1 MVFSHRIGAGHTRSD
16 QSWLELAEACDGAG
30 WSWLEL
36 AGARD
41 GTAFGNVRSIDADS
55 AIFAFPDAF
64 DNNTSID
71 GDSLSLQSVHV
82 LMF

>member
-1 MVFSHRIGAGHTRSD
+1 MVFSHQIGAGHTRSD
-16 QSWLELAEACDGAG
+16 Q
-30 WSWLEL
+30 SWLEL

-55 AIFAFPDAF
+55 AIFALPDAF